1 MAVECRGHATNRG
14 LLGRDSGD
22 GRKGQTTAAC
32 DASGLLL
39 LPHNIK
45 MTIGWL
51 STTMLRRVCGRGEKF
66 AKLWTARVSSVQHS
80 GRCHDVEMKEVG
92 WLVGRFRG
100 ADFVCSSMFPG
111 CSHGCS
117 HFVGG
122 PCVRMF
128 SLHGFHFVLRHFV
141 FDICRFLS
149 LDSTE
154 TCVVLR
160 LRKLKL

>member
-1 MAVECRGHATNRG
+1 MGGVEKRSSTPNGHLSRF
-14 LLGRDSGD
+14 GR
-22 GRKGQTTAAC
+22 
-32 DASGLLL
+32 
-39 LPHNIK
+39 P
-45 MTIGWL
+45 
-51 STTMLRRVCGRGEKF
+51 
-66 AKLWTARVSSVQHS
+66 
-80 GRCHDVEMKEVG
+80 DVEMKEVG

-149 LDSTE
+149 LNSTE
-154 TCVVLR
+154 TRVVLR

>member
-1 MAVECRGHATNRG
+1 MSRA
-14 LLGRDSGD
+14 RDQSWSAWERFRRWKERPD
-22 GRKGQTTAAC
+22 DSRMRRIRTVVAAQHK
-32 DASGLLL
+32 DDNWS
-39 LPHNIK
+39 
-45 MTIGWL
+45 WL

-149 LDSTE
+149 LES
-154 TCVVLR
+154 LGNY
-160 LRKLKL
+160 